1 MLEGC
6 LWLEDMRC
14 QLEKL
19 WTKLCNCAENQ
30 ERCHYKQKQ
39 NDGESSILSLS
50 HSLTLSFFLS
60 LSLVL
65 FFFQNVGTSATNAI
79 SGWDHA
85 QSARKQKRLNNNSCA
100 HLCLKSIEFPEGME
114 QF

>member
-1 MLEGC
+1 MAGRHAMSTGETV
-6 LWLEDMRC
+6 DQAV
-14 QLEKL
+14 QLCGKSGEVPL
-19 WTKLCNCAENQ
+19 QAETK
-30 ERCHYKQKQ
+30 RRRKF
-39 NDGESSILSLS
+39 DSLSLT
-50 HSLTLSFFLS
+50 HSLSLFFLS

-65 FFFQNVGTSATNAI
+65 FYFQNVGTSATNAI
-79 SGWDHA
+79 SGCEHA

>member
-50 HSLTLSFFLS
+50 
-60 LSLVL
+60 LVL
-65 FFFQNVGTSATNAI
+65 FYFQNVGTSATNAI
-79 SGWDHA
+79 SGCEHA